1 MSDGYFHVLPLLP
14 TEDSIYYPYCNTN
27 REWTPPIFEGLLLT
41 ECDMPERMRRE
52 DSSALLSTE
61 SNAVATVEE
70 LCSATREGSIDY
82 EDFVH
87 NVMEALGIEPTYY
100 KEHMRMKEIE
110 ALWDT

>member
-1 MSDGYFHVLPLLP
+1 M
-14 TEDSIYYPYCNTN
+14 
-27 REWTPPIFEGLLLT
+27 
-41 ECDMPERMRRE
+41 
-52 DSSALLSTE
+52 E
-61 SNAVATVEE
+61 SNTVATIEE